1 MHEIHSKNLG
11 KGRRSHV
18 LHHVLEVMCQIL
30 RAIEQNENISHRK
43 LCKKVSKDVSHVTL
57 SSHLKEMQELFLVER
72 SEEQVS
78 EKSQTRRLKPGFVV
92 HYRITDFGRQF
103 LRLICDRLLNAEE

>member
-1 MHEIHSKNLG
+1 MHEIHSKKLG
-11 KGRRSHV
+11 SGRHSHV
-18 LHHVLEVMCQIL
+18 LQHVLEVMCQIL

-43 LCKKVSKDVSHVTL
+43 LCNKVSRDVSHVTL

-78 EKSQTRRLKPGFVV
+78 EKSPTRRLKPGFVV

-103 LRLICDRLLNAEE
+103 LRLVWERVSNAEE